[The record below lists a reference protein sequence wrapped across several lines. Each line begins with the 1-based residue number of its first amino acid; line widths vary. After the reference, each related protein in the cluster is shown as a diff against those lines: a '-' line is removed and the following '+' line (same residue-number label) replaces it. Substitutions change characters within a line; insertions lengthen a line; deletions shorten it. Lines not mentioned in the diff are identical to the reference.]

1 MQAEQTEKKSP
12 RNTGLEIGCQQS
24 RSASSQRSAASNCLM
39 LITRSETPQPM
50 HTHSQPWTFSAQVV
64 TTSVSLRDI
73 QRGGLVVHSSYVVN
87 MAPQLQ
93 SDLRWQTD
101 FYAVAALHSLGM
113 VVVTYRHSKSDI
125 SFVITAY
132 QQHLRQQSQQEPN
145 KHRLV
150 RRQYSAHFFSA
161 LFLSLVWKSDV

>member
-1 MQAEQTEKKSP
+1 
-12 RNTGLEIGCQQS
+12 
-24 RSASSQRSAASNCLM
+24 M

-73 QRGGLVVHSSYVVN
+73 QHGGLVVHSSYVVN

-93 SDLRWQTD
+93 SDLCRQTD
-101 FYAVAALHSLGM
+101 FYAVVALHSLGM

-132 QQHLRQQSQQEPN
+132 QQHLRQQSQQEARAQQTSLGSETVFRTLLFCTLFITCV
-145 KHRLV
+145 KK
-150 RRQYSAHFFSA
+150 RR
-161 LFLSLVWKSDV
+161 VM